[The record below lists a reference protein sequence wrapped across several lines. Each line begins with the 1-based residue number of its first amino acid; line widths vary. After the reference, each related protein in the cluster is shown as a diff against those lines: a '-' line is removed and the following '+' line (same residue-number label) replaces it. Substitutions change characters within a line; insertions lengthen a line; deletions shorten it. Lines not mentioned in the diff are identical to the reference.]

1 MEYMAIYT
9 NRWKYSTV
17 WESMISWSFNLGFNG
32 DIMGTLRNGA
42 KYIIQQFW
50 ATLGISNSPNNHRM
64 QLL

>member
-17 WESMISWSFNLGFNG
+17 WESMMISWSFNLGFYG

-42 KYIIQQFW
+42 KI
-50 ATLGISNSPNNHRM
+50 
-64 QLL
+64 